1 MESKKKRIRRT
12 KSEVENAI
20 STAMDRLVEK
30 HGILGITA
38 NMLMAEAGIES
49 PVFYNRYGSIDD
61 LIYEYVSEKD
71 FWIAGKLPYKDIEKD
86 GPEEYYVNTLLKLG
100 DMLKESKFTRDT
112 LIWELSSDSEAAC
125 KIAGL
130 KEMENE
136 ALLVYYSKVF
146 KDTDVDIRTVTAM
159 LIAGIYWLNLHKDK
173 STFCG
178 IDLNTKADRDK
189 LAKLLRA
196 IVQSLFAGIESGYVD
211 SRTVETARRMAE
223 KGIDPKTISDVLDV
237 SEDDLSDI
245 LAMPSGTSSVS
256 EK

>member
-189 LAKLLRA
+189 LAKLLRTRP
-196 IVQSLFAGIESGYVD
+196 QDHLRC
-211 SRTVETARRMAE
+211 SRRIR
-223 KGIDPKTISDVLDV
+223 G
-237 SEDDLSDI
+237 
-245 LAMPSGTSSVS
+245 
-256 EK
+256 

>member
-20 STAMDRLVEK
+20 STAMDRLVVEK
-30 HGILGITA
+30 HGLLGITA

-71 FWIAGKLPYKDIEKD
+71 FWIAGKLPYKDIEKN

-100 DMLKESKFTRDT
+100 DMLRESKLTRDT
-112 LIWELSSDSEAAC
+112 LIWELSSDSEAASR
-125 KIAGL
+125 IAGL

-146 KDTDVDIRTVTAM
+146 KDTDVDIRTITAM

-178 IDLNTKADRDK
+178 IDLNTEADRDK

-196 IVQSLFAGIESGYVD
+196 IVRSLFAGIESGYVD
-211 SRTVETARRMAE
+211 SRTVETARRMADN
-223 KGIDPKTISDVLDV
+223 GIDAKTISEVLDI
-237 SEDDLSDI
+237 SEEDLREI
-245 LAMPSGTSSVS
+245 LAEKTGPPSAQ
-256 EK
+256 

>member
-1 MESKKKRIRRT
+1 M
-12 KSEVENAI
+12 ENAI

-146 KDTDVDIRTVTAM
+146 K
-159 LIAGIYWLNLHKDK
+159 G
-173 STFCG
+173 
-178 IDLNTKADRDK
+178 
-189 LAKLLRA
+189 
-196 IVQSLFAGIESGYVD
+196 VQGY
-211 SRTVETARRMAE
+211 RRGYPYSHRHAYRR
-223 KGIDPKTISDVLDV
+223 
-237 SEDDLSDI
+237 DI
-245 LAMPSGTSSVS
+245 LAEPAQGQVHFLRYRP
-256 EK
+256 EYKG